1 MLNLDT
7 LSRNK
12 DIFNPN
18 SQDQER
24 NYGIWDLARSS
35 MSFKN
40 SKVEFKKYVV
50 VKEENQMRPD
60 IIAYKVYGDLKYTG
74 SLMKINSISNPFA
87 VAEGDVIAAPTVK
100 AIDSAF
106 NTKAATLK
114 ASESNNNNPNT
125 KFRDSQEQKKFQI
138 SNSRKNF
145 LDRRAVGKNPTPQ
158 ILPPNILQEGE
169 RQTVRTN
176 SVIGLGPDVSNAAP
190 NPNANI

>member
-1 MLNLDT
+1 MLNLDV
-7 LSRNK
+7 LAKNK

-18 SQDQER
+18 AQDQER
-24 NYGIWDLARSS
+24 NYGIWDLTRSS
-35 MSFKN
+35 VSFKN

-50 VKEENQMRPD
+50 VKEDYSMRPD

-87 VAEGDVIAAPTVK
+87 VNVGDVIAAPTVK

-114 ASESNNNNPNT
+114 AVESNNNNPNT
-125 KFRDSQEQKKFQI
+125 KFRKAQEQKKFQV
-138 SNSRKNF
+138 SDSRKSF
-145 LDRRAVGKNPTPQ
+145 LERRAAGKNPTPQ

-176 SVIGLGPDVSNAAP
+176 AVIGLGPDVSNASP
-190 NPNANI
+190 NPNANL